1 MKHSILLVFLFLG
14 LSGLTQGETLDICD
28 VKVDGLCFRASKDSV
43 IARFGKPKREYRPK
57 YECGFLSESEQ
68 KTKYYTLEY
77 THFYL
82 TGNEKEDY
90 LFEKITLG
98 PSLSNVIT
106 IKGVQVSHRTSIS
119 ELEKIL
125 GVKSNQFGVI
135 LYFKNAD
142 DGILFL
148 FEKGLLK
155 TISYS
160 SPC

>member
-1 MKHSILLVFLFLG
+1 MKHLTLIFFLFLG
-14 LSGLTQGETLDICD
+14 LSGLTHGQTLDICD

-43 IARFGKPKREYRPK
+43 IARFGKPKREYRPQ

-90 LFEKITLG
+90 LFDEITLG
-98 PSLSNVIT
+98 PSLSNIIT
-106 IKGVQVSHRTSIS
+106 VKGVQVSHRTKIL

-125 GVKSNQFGVI
+125 GVKSNQFGII

-142 DGILFL
+142 DGISFS
-148 FEKGLLK
+148 FENGLLK
-155 TISYS
+155 TISYR